1 MKHFGIRSV
10 DLRRVDTLNFDAIVL
25 PVFQEKAQL
34 LGVAGLIDWRL
45 CGRLSRLL
53 IEEQFEGRKE
63 EVILLSYA
71 SKIGQKN
78 LFLYGL
84 GPSQN
89 LSPDISRTQFT
100 RMLDVLS
107 KSGAKS
113 AAVATV
119 SHQEIECLRHWIQTP
134 KLSDYTLSSFTILTE
149 EHVLVENKNEITAL
163 LKKSGLDRLLKK
175 PASGRA
181 SVSPKKAE
189 QLQK

>member
-25 PVFQEKAQL
+25 PIFQEKAQL
-34 LGVAGLIDWRL
+34 LGVAGLLDWRL

-53 IEEQFEGRKE
+53 VEEKFEGRDK

-84 GPSQN
+84 GPSRK
-89 LSPDISRTQFT
+89 LDAATSRDHLI
-100 RMLDVLS
+100 RMLDVAA

-113 AAVATV
+113 AAIAT
-119 SHQEIECLRHWIQTP
+119 SPRQDIECLRHWLQTP
-134 KLSDYTLSSFTILTE
+134 KLSGAKLNSLTILTE
-149 EHVLVENKNEITAL
+149 EQTLVEYKNEITAL
-163 LKKSGLDRLLKK
+163 LKKSGLERLLKR
-175 PASGRA
+175 PASAKRA
-181 SVSPKKAE
+181 SQPEKAE
-189 QLQK
+189 ANQK